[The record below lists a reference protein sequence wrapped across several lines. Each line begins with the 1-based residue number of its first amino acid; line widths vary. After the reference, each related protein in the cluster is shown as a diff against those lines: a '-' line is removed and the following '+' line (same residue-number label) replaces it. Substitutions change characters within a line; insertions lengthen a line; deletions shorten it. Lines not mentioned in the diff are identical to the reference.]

1 MTYSIKNI
9 DHLGLVSGMC
19 KEIGIAKIIDQAHP
33 KQSKDK
39 KVTYGQLVEA
49 TILNGLGFVGR
60 TLHMYPEYFADK
72 PVERLIGK
80 GIKAEHIND
89 DALGRCMDQLYETGV
104 SPLYQT
110 LAVRVVEL
118 LKLPCEGLNLDST
131 SMHVD
136 GRYDNHDDD
145 TQAIKLVRGYS
156 RDHRPELNQAVLNLI
171 TENQAGIPVY
181 MQAASGNINDNEGFK
196 NIVKHHLSS
205 LKAAQN
211 CSYFIGDAAL
221 YTAES
226 IQSLDEQGRLFIT
239 RAPQKL
245 KLVKTAIAEQEKYV
259 FSALENG
266 YSGAWLESDY
276 GEVKQR
282 WLLVRSEQ
290 AMKREQYTL
299 DKRMLKE
306 SSASLKS
313 FKKLTRERYS
323 CELDASKSLNKWLRA
338 QDYTEVS
345 DIEIIAHA
353 VYKQS
358 GRPKQDQQPDSYEY
372 QIMGQLYSSLTQRE
386 ERLREKGMFMLATND
401 CSETLTMEK
410 ILELYKSQ
418 QSVEKGFRFL
428 KSPDFLTS
436 SLYLKKPERIEAL
449 LMIMTCCLM
458 VYAALEHKI
467 REELKSQSQYF
478 PDLKYKPTQTPTA
491 RWVFFCFQGLHVL
504 TISQHQELVVNLKE
518 RNRVII
524 DCLGPIYQKIYS

>member
-19 KEIGIAKIIDQAHP
+19 KEIGIAKIIDKAHP

-39 KVTYGQLVEA
+39 KITYGQLVEA
-49 TILNGLGFVGR
+49 MILNGLGFVGR

-72 PVERLIGK
+72 PVERLLGE

-89 DALGRCMDQLYETGV
+89 DALGRCLDQLYETGV
-104 SPLYQT
+104 SGLYQT
-110 LAVRVVEL
+110 LSARVVEL
-118 LKLPCEGLNLDST
+118 LDLPCEGLNLDST
-131 SMHVD
+131 SIHVD
-136 GRYDNHDDD
+136 GRYTNDDD

-181 MQAASGNINDNEGFK
+181 MQASSGNINDNEGFK

-205 LKAAQN
+205 MKAAQN
-211 CSYFIGDAAL
+211 CTYFIGDAAL
-221 YTAES
+221 YTAET
-226 IQSLDEQGRLFIT
+226 IQSLDEQGQLFIT

-245 KLVKTAIAEQEKYV
+245 KLVKAAIAEQENYT
-259 FSALENG
+259 FTALENG
-266 YSGAWLESDY
+266 YSGTWLESDY
-276 GEVKQR
+276 GQVEQK

-290 AMKREQYTL
+290 ARKQEQYTL

-306 SSASLKS
+306 STASLKS
-313 FKKLTRERYS
+313 FKKLMRERYI
-323 CELDASKSLNKWLRA
+323 CESDAKGSLKKWLKIQRHI
-338 QDYTEVS
+338 DIS
-345 DIEIIAHA
+345 DIEIVAHA
-353 VYKQS
+353 IYKQS
-358 GRPKQDQQPDSYEY
+358 GRPKQNQQPDHYEY
-372 QIMGQLYSSLTQRE
+372 QINGQLHSSLTQRE
-386 ERLREKGMFMLATND
+386 ERLQEKGMFMLATND

-410 ILELYKSQ
+410 MLALYKSQ

-436 SLYLKKPERIEAL
+436 SLYLKKPERIESL

-467 REELKSQSQYF
+467 RRELKAQSVHF
-478 PDLKYKPTQTPTA
+478 PDLKYKPTQNPTA

-504 TISQHQELVVNLKE
+504 TISQQQAIIVNLQE
-518 RNRVII
+518 RNKVII
-524 DCLGPIYQKIYS
+524 DCLGPIYQKNYT

>member
-39 KVTYGQLVEA
+39 KITYGQLVEA
-49 TILNGLGFVGR
+49 MILNGLGFVGR

-72 PVERLIGK
+72 PVERLIGE
-80 GIKAEHIND
+80 GVKAEHIND
-89 DALGRCMDQLYETGV
+89 DALGRCLDQLYETGV
-104 SPLYQT
+104 SALYQT
-110 LAVRVVEL
+110 LSARVVEHL
-118 LKLPCEGLNLDST
+118 GLPCEGLNLDST
-131 SMHVD
+131 SIHVD
-136 GRYDNHDDD
+136 GRYDNDSDA
-145 TQAIKLVRGYS
+145 QAIKLVRGYS

-181 MQAASGNINDNEGFK
+181 MQASSGNINDNEGFK
-196 NIVKHHLSS
+196 NIVKHHLGSM
-205 LKAAQN
+205 KAAQN
-211 CSYFIGDAAL
+211 CTYFIGDAAL

-226 IQSLDEQGRLFIT
+226 IQSLEEQGQLFIT

-245 KLVKTAIAEQEKYV
+245 KLVKTAIAEQGNYT
-259 FSALENG
+259 FSVLENG
-266 YSGAWLESDY
+266 YSGVWLESNY

-290 AMKREQYTL
+290 AIKREQYTL

-306 SSASLKS
+306 STASLKS
-313 FKKLTRERYS
+313 FKKLTRERYA
-323 CELDASKSLNKWLRA
+323 CEIDAKASLKKWLKIQSHTA
-338 QDYTEVS
+338 VS
-345 DIEIIAHA
+345 DVEIIAHA

-358 GRPKQDQQPDSYEY
+358 GRPKQDQQPEHYEY
-372 QIMGQLYSSLTQRE
+372 QIKGQLHSSLTQRE
-386 ERLREKGMFMLATND
+386 ERLQEKGMFMLATND
-401 CSETLTMEK
+401 CSDTLTMEK
-410 ILELYKSQ
+410 MLELYKSQ

-436 SLYLKKPERIEAL
+436 SLYLKKPERIESL

-467 REELKSQSQYF
+467 REELKMQSVYF